1 MTLGKLFKKYKIK
14 KVLKFGFIF
23 FGVNF
28 FILCF
33 ALYKNQS
40 QRFMPDEYKLVQK
53 IFNKIALNNDLGDR
67 PISISIRAGEYM
79 HWKLKNLGIGI
90 CEDEKNYCSYYV
102 NLNPFRRYM
111 GFRAA
116 DVNNAIK
123 QSYLFGAAGASANPA
138 GFIAIDRATFRVLEG
153 NEAFI
158 ASIIAHEMN
167 HILNFSDFKA
177 SFETLKIRLK
187 EKNKSEQELEDIFFN
202 KYQLGEVE
210 ADMGGALMIYNAGY
224 PKDTFSKAIEFA
236 YKQIGIIHAKSQ
248 AENHPDFIKRMKLIN
263 AFMKD
268 ENFKMKKIKNNSAPL
283 TWEYNRNGN
292 WLKFYPDKK

>member
-1 MTLGKLFKKYKIK
+1 MTLGKLCKKYKIK

-111 GFRAA
+111 CFRAA

-123 QSYLFGAAGASANPA
+123 QSYLFGTAGAGANSA
-138 GFIAIDRATFRVLEG
+138 GFIAIDRPTFRVLEG

-158 ASIIAHEMN
+158 AS
-167 HILNFSDFKA
+167 S
-177 SFETLKIRLK
+177 
-187 EKNKSEQELEDIFFN
+187 
-202 KYQLGEVE
+202 LG
-210 ADMGGALMIYNAGY
+210 
-224 PKDTFSKAIEFA
+224 
-236 YKQIGIIHAKSQ
+236 
-248 AENHPDFIKRMKLIN
+248 
-263 AFMKD
+263 
-268 ENFKMKKIKNNSAPL
+268 
-283 TWEYNRNGN
+283 
-292 WLKFYPDKK
+292 